1 MFKKNLQFSFAF
13 LSIFILQ
20 LISESHQLTA
30 KLILD
35 DFYYIL
41 KPSITISLM
50 LYVAFNTQL
59 KGRFSKRIFAGL
71 LFGLFGDCFLMFV
84 HVDPNFFSYGL
95 VSFLIGHILYIA
107 AFYLDYK
114 WQPGIEKRASWLALV
129 IFGVFCIGFYMYL
142 RPYLDTL
149 KIPVMIY
156 AFVISLM
163 AVMAVNRKG
172 RVNTLSYN
180 LIFYGAIFF
189 LISDSVLAYNKFVS
203 SIKFAGIA
211 IMSTYMAAQYL
222 ITIGAIE
229 RKLKKHSVIDTEEGL
244 K

>member
-1 MFKKNLQFSFAF
+1 MLNKNVQFSFAY

-20 LISESHQLTA
+20 LISESDQEGS
-30 KLILD
+30 KLVLD
-35 DFYYIL
+35 DFHYLL

-59 KGRFSKRIFAGL
+59 KGRFAKRIFAGL

-84 HVDPNFFSYGL
+84 HLDSNFFILGL
-95 VSFLIGHILYIA
+95 ISFLIGHVLYIT

-114 WQPGIEKRASWLALV
+114 WQTGIEKKSSWLA
-129 IFGVFCIGFYMYL
+129 IITFGVFGIGFYLYL
-142 RPYLDTL
+142 RPYLDAL
-149 KIPVMIY
+149 NIPVMIY

-172 RVNTLSYN
+172 RVNTTSFN
-180 LIFYGAIFF
+180 LIFYGAILF
-189 LISDSVLAYNKFVS
+189 LISDSILAYNKFVS
-203 SIKFAGIA
+203 PIKFSGLA
-211 IMSTYMAAQYL
+211 IMSTYMIAQYL
-222 ITIGAIE
+222 ITMGAVE
-229 RKLKKHSVIDTEEGL
+229 RKLKKHSVIEAEAKL